1 MSDGGDGGRWGPL
14 LSREV
19 GGGVGGRNYSR
30 VGWGDGRWLGIHRLK
45 SFRFWQ
51 RRHSWHIVSGCVGG
65 GFWDWV

>member
-14 LSREV
+14 LSRKV

-30 VGWGDGRWLGIHRLK
+30 VGWGDGRRLGIHRLK

-51 RRHSWHIVSGCVGG
+51 RRHSWHIVGGCVGG